1 MSKRGSNIYK
11 RTDGRY
17 EGRIKLGYDENK
29 KMKYKYV
36 YGKTL
41 SEVKDKMELSYTLK
55 KPEAKA
61 FIRLTVREICL
72 EWLEIKRLTVK
83 SSTFANYCRLLKN
96 HIYPLLGEQVYCLLS
111 KKQVTSFVSELL
123 SNGRADGQG
132 GLSAKTAKDVIIVL
146 KSISA
151 YAHREYGLENI
162 CEDIQ
167 SPKVRSTE
175 LKVLS
180 DNEIRRLSL
189 YLKHHLD
196 LTNLSILICL
206 YTGIRIGEMCGL
218 KWENVNLQEGFFVV
232 NKTVQRVSINGES
245 KIVVD
250 VPKTEGS
257 VRTVF
262 MPDFLTNIMSDFKRS
277 PSIYVLSGLNVPKE
291 PRVLQYRFKKV
302 LKDCG
307 IKDIPFHAL
316 RHTYASVCI
325 KKGFDPKALSELL
338 GHSNVKLT
346 LDRYV
351 HSSDEIK
358 KNYVSSL
365 LLS

>member
-1 MSKRGSNIYK
+1 MSRRGSNIYK

-17 EGRIKLGYDENK
+17 EGRIKLGYNENGK
-29 KMKYKYV
+29 LKYKYV

-41 SEVKDKMELSYTLK
+41 AEVKNKMELSYTLK
-55 KPEAKA
+55 KTEAKA
-61 FIRLTVREICL
+61 YIRLTVREICL
-72 EWLEIKRLTVK
+72 EWLEIKKLTVK
-83 SSTFANYCRLLKN
+83 SSTYANYYRLFKN
-96 HIYPLLGEQVYCLLS
+96 HIYPLLGDQIYCLLS
-111 KKQVTSFVSELL
+111 KKRINSFVAELL
-123 SNGRADGQG
+123 SNGRTDGQG
-132 GLSAKTAKDVIIVL
+132 GLSAKAAKDVIIVL
-146 KSISA
+146 KAISSFS
-151 YAHREYGLENI
+151 HREYGLENI

-167 SPKVRSTE
+167 SPKVRNTE
-175 LKVLS
+175 LKALS

-189 YLKHHLD
+189 YIKRNLD

-232 NKTVQRVSINGES
+232 NKTVQRITIDGES
-245 KIVVD
+245 KVIVD
-250 VPKTEGS
+250 VPKTESS

-262 MPDFLTNIMSDFKRS
+262 MPDFLTEMMSDFKSS

-291 PRVLQYRFKKV
+291 PRMLQYRFKKV
-302 LKDCG
+302 LKECG
-307 IKDIPFHAL
+307 IRDFPFHAL